1 MNNLRPVGIIG
12 TGKYVPEK
20 ILTNSD
26 LEKMVDTNDEWI
38 VSRTGIKE
46 RHIAA
51 PDQATSDL
59 AYEAAIK
66 ALESAGMTGSD
77 LDLIIVATITPDSS
91 FPSTACILQD
101 KLGAKG
107 AAAFDLSAAC
117 SGFVYGLASATSFIQ
132 SGMYNN
138 ALVIGAD
145 CLSRITDYTDRN
157 TCVLFGDGAGAV
169 VVGEVPEGRGFKA
182 FDLGAEGSGGSL
194 LQMEGGGSRLPATA
208 ETVENKKHYINMN
221 GREVF
226 KFAVRVMGTATI
238 EVLRKAGMERT
249 DVDLFVPH
257 QANIRI
263 IQSAMQRLE
272 LPEEK
277 VVVNVD
283 KYANTSAASIPLALV
298 EAAEE
303 GRMKAGDTVL
313 MVGFGG
319 GLTWGH
325 RYSFGKI
332 DIWEMNEMGK
342 IAFVFP
348 GQGSQAVGMAKDA
361 YESVPAATEI
371 FRTADE
377 TLGFSLSNLV
387 FEGPETELKQ
397 TSNTQP
403 ALLTASIALLEA
415 FKEKGIQP
423 DYTAGHS
430 LGEYSALVAAGVLSF
445 ADAVSTVRARGQYM
459 EQAVPGG
466 QGAMAAVL
474 GADREALGVLCRD
487 VSESGHAVELAN
499 INCPGQIVISGV
511 KEGVAAV
518 AERVKEAG
526 GKRAIALEVSG
537 PFHSSLMKGA
547 AEKLAEK
554 LKTVTFSPAAVP
566 VVANVTARPA
576 EDGQV
581 QDLLTAQVYS
591 PVLWE
596 DSVTWLIE
604 QGVDTFIEIG
614 SGSVLTGLIKKQIK
628 P

>member
-1 MNNLRPVGIIG
+1 MNNLRAVGIIG

-38 VSRTGIKE
+38 VSRTGIKQ

-77 LDLIIVATITPDSS
+77 LDLIIVATITSDSS

-182 FDLGAEGSGGSL
+182 FDLGAEGAGGSL
-194 LQMEGGGSRLPATA
+194 LQMEGGGSRLPAST
-208 ETVENKKHYINMN
+208 ETVEDKKHYIQMN

-319 GLTWGH
+319 GLTWG
-325 RYSFGKI
+325 
-332 DIWEMNEMGK
+332 
-342 IAFVFP
+342 A
-348 GQGSQAVGMAKDA
+348 
-361 YESVPAATEI
+361 
-371 FRTADE
+371 
-377 TLGFSLSNLV
+377 
-387 FEGPETELKQ
+387 
-397 TSNTQP
+397 
-403 ALLTASIALLEA
+403 
-415 FKEKGIQP
+415 
-423 DYTAGHS
+423 
-430 LGEYSALVAAGVLSF
+430 
-445 ADAVSTVRARGQYM
+445 
-459 EQAVPGG
+459 
-466 QGAMAAVL
+466 
-474 GADREALGVLCRD
+474 
-487 VSESGHAVELAN
+487 
-499 INCPGQIVISGV
+499 
-511 KEGVAAV
+511 
-518 AERVKEAG
+518 
-526 GKRAIALEVSG
+526 
-537 PFHSSLMKGA
+537 
-547 AEKLAEK
+547 
-554 LKTVTFSPAAVP
+554 
-566 VVANVTARPA
+566 
-576 EDGQV
+576 
-581 QDLLTAQVYS
+581 
-591 PVLWE
+591 
-596 DSVTWLIE
+596 
-604 QGVDTFIEIG
+604 
-614 SGSVLTGLIKKQIK
+614 SVLVW
-628 P
+628 

>member
-1 MNNLRPVGIIG
+1 MNNLRPVGVIG

-117 SGFVYGLASATSFIQ
+117 SGFVYGLATATSFIQ

-169 VVGEVPEGRGFKA
+169 IVGEVPEGRGFKS
-182 FDLGAEGSGGSL
+182 FDLGAEGAGGSL
-194 LQMEGGGSRLPATA
+194 LQMEGGGSRLPASA
-208 ETVENKKHYINMN
+208 ETVENKKHYIYMN

-238 EVLRKAGMERT
+238 EVLRKAGLERT

-319 GLTWGH
+319 GLTWG
-325 RYSFGKI
+325 
-332 DIWEMNEMGK
+332 
-342 IAFVFP
+342 A
-348 GQGSQAVGMAKDA
+348 
-361 YESVPAATEI
+361 
-371 FRTADE
+371 
-377 TLGFSLSNLV
+377 
-387 FEGPETELKQ
+387 
-397 TSNTQP
+397 
-403 ALLTASIALLEA
+403 
-415 FKEKGIQP
+415 
-423 DYTAGHS
+423 
-430 LGEYSALVAAGVLSF
+430 
-445 ADAVSTVRARGQYM
+445 
-459 EQAVPGG
+459 
-466 QGAMAAVL
+466 
-474 GADREALGVLCRD
+474 
-487 VSESGHAVELAN
+487 
-499 INCPGQIVISGV
+499 
-511 KEGVAAV
+511 
-518 AERVKEAG
+518 
-526 GKRAIALEVSG
+526 
-537 PFHSSLMKGA
+537 
-547 AEKLAEK
+547 
-554 LKTVTFSPAAVP
+554 
-566 VVANVTARPA
+566 
-576 EDGQV
+576 
-581 QDLLTAQVYS
+581 
-591 PVLWE
+591 
-596 DSVTWLIE
+596 
-604 QGVDTFIEIG
+604 
-614 SGSVLTGLIKKQIK
+614 SVLVW
-628 P
+628 

>member
-1 MNNLRPVGIIG
+1 MNNLRPVGVIG

-182 FDLGAEGSGGSL
+182 FDLGAEGAGGSL
-194 LQMEGGGSRLPATA
+194 LQMEGGGSCLPATA

-319 GLTWGH
+319 GLTWG
-325 RYSFGKI
+325 
-332 DIWEMNEMGK
+332 
-342 IAFVFP
+342 A
-348 GQGSQAVGMAKDA
+348 
-361 YESVPAATEI
+361 
-371 FRTADE
+371 
-377 TLGFSLSNLV
+377 
-387 FEGPETELKQ
+387 
-397 TSNTQP
+397 
-403 ALLTASIALLEA
+403 
-415 FKEKGIQP
+415 
-423 DYTAGHS
+423 
-430 LGEYSALVAAGVLSF
+430 
-445 ADAVSTVRARGQYM
+445 
-459 EQAVPGG
+459 
-466 QGAMAAVL
+466 
-474 GADREALGVLCRD
+474 
-487 VSESGHAVELAN
+487 
-499 INCPGQIVISGV
+499 
-511 KEGVAAV
+511 
-518 AERVKEAG
+518 
-526 GKRAIALEVSG
+526 
-537 PFHSSLMKGA
+537 
-547 AEKLAEK
+547 
-554 LKTVTFSPAAVP
+554 
-566 VVANVTARPA
+566 
-576 EDGQV
+576 
-581 QDLLTAQVYS
+581 
-591 PVLWE
+591 
-596 DSVTWLIE
+596 
-604 QGVDTFIEIG
+604 
-614 SGSVLTGLIKKQIK
+614 SVLVW
-628 P
+628 

>member
-182 FDLGAEGSGGSL
+182 FDLGAEGAGGSL

-208 ETVENKKHYINMN
+208 ETVENKKHYIYMN

-319 GLTWGH
+319 GLTWG
-325 RYSFGKI
+325 
-332 DIWEMNEMGK
+332 
-342 IAFVFP
+342 A
-348 GQGSQAVGMAKDA
+348 
-361 YESVPAATEI
+361 
-371 FRTADE
+371 
-377 TLGFSLSNLV
+377 
-387 FEGPETELKQ
+387 
-397 TSNTQP
+397 
-403 ALLTASIALLEA
+403 
-415 FKEKGIQP
+415 
-423 DYTAGHS
+423 
-430 LGEYSALVAAGVLSF
+430 
-445 ADAVSTVRARGQYM
+445 
-459 EQAVPGG
+459 
-466 QGAMAAVL
+466 
-474 GADREALGVLCRD
+474 
-487 VSESGHAVELAN
+487 
-499 INCPGQIVISGV
+499 
-511 KEGVAAV
+511 
-518 AERVKEAG
+518 
-526 GKRAIALEVSG
+526 
-537 PFHSSLMKGA
+537 
-547 AEKLAEK
+547 
-554 LKTVTFSPAAVP
+554 
-566 VVANVTARPA
+566 
-576 EDGQV
+576 
-581 QDLLTAQVYS
+581 
-591 PVLWE
+591 
-596 DSVTWLIE
+596 
-604 QGVDTFIEIG
+604 
-614 SGSVLTGLIKKQIK
+614 SVLVW
-628 P
+628 